1 MVHNLFTSLVVH
13 RNPPQS
19 TASFFARSLDK
30 VLREH
35 DDHRRVVVREIESV
49 ALRGVPG
56 SSGRVLRILPT
67 GLQARRARNRDL
79 PEVLSLPP
87 VRSRSTPV
95 NDRPRSYVPEPR
107 GAQTAGQDDVAAAVT
122 TRRASSA
129 RFGLGR
135 PAKVTPRAAGDLRKN
150 EHLAVGRDRLEE
162 SVLVDLAV
170 DGHGDTFLEVR
181 PDRGMQLGELLEQVL
196 HGRRRD
202 PELGDAPRELYEVAD
217 QDDPRHPSYRAVAP
231 RSFSALSTLG
241 GDIGSSVKRMPV
253 AFSIALAMAPS
264 GGTIG
269 VSPTPRTP

>member
-19 TASFFARSLDK
+19 TASLFARSIDK

-56 SSGRVLRILPT
+56 SSGRFLRILPT

-79 PEVLSLPP
+79 PGLLSLPP

-95 NDRPRSYVPEPR
+95 NPRPRSYVPEPR

-122 TRRASSA
+122 ARRASSA

-150 EHLAVGRDRLEE
+150 EHLALGRDRLEQR
-162 SVLVDLAV
+162 VLVDLTV
-170 DGHGDTFLEVR
+170 DGHGDAFLEVR
-181 PDRGMQLGELLEQVL
+181 PDRRMQFGELLEQML

-202 PELGDAPRELYEVAD
+202 PELGDAPGELCEVAD
-217 QDDPRHPSYRAVAP
+217 PDYTRHPRYASVVS
-231 RSFSALSTLG
+231 RSFL
-241 GDIGSSVKRMPV
+241 
-253 AFSIALAMAPS
+253 
-264 GGTIG
+264 
-269 VSPTPRTP
+269 